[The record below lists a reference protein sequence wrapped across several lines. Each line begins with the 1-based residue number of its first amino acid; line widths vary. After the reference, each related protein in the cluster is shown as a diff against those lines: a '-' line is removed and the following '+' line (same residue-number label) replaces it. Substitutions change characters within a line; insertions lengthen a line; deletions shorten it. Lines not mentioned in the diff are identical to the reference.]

1 MTIMMLSEWI
11 KQNKGCIAR
20 IGTNAGSGYV
30 FAGVV
35 DSFTLNHIEA
45 CTHVKMHAREV
56 VEVYPSVY
64 DGVIVIVTGQEYGKM
79 DRSECGE
86 KPGAEIP
93 IELYQSL
100 IGEVARI
107 AAEEYETALLKF
119 KYAVKDRDVDRAAGE
134 MYLAQQFFLSDTFA
148 LLMPHVNGEEVLH
161 LIEQKVDKKN
171 E

>member
-11 KQNKGCIAR
+11 KQNKGCVAR

-35 DSFTLNHIEA
+35 DSFTL
-45 CTHVKMHAREV
+45 VKMHAREV

-100 IGEVARI
+100 ICEVARI

-119 KYAVKDRDVDRAAGE
+119 KYAVKDRDVDRATGE

-148 LLMPHVNGEEVLH
+148 LLMPHVNGEDVLH
-161 LIEQKVDKKN
+161 LIEQKVEKKN